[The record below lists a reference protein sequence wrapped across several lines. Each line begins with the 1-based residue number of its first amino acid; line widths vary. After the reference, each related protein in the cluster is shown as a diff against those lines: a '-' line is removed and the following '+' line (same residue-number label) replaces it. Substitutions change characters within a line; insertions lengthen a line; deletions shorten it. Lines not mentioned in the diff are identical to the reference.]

1 MRTTDGW
8 FVITV
13 SYFVVLFCSS
23 WTYMGIIGLPI
34 DQHRDV
40 SGLVLGSVMV
50 VVPYVI
56 GGLFAARSQE
66 YPIEKAA
73 FWMSLVPALSEKI
86 LIFLIGAFFV
96 ATGGDGGGDGIVT
109 WKAVM
114 MFVSAEA
121 VPYFT
126 NMYLLTFP
134 LSVLVC
140 VGTAKLFN
148 RKNIRAHYSDRT
160 RP

>member
-1 MRTTDGW
+1 MRQDGW
-8 FVITV
+8 FVITG
-13 SYFVVLFCSS
+13 SYFVVLLCSS
-23 WTYMGIIGLPI
+23 WLYTGITGLPI
-34 DQHRDV
+34 DQHRNV

-50 VVPYVI
+50 VLPYVI

-66 YPIEKAA
+66 HPIEKAA
-73 FWMSLVPALSEKI
+73 FWMSLVPALSEKV
-86 LIFLIGAFFV
+86 LIFLIGALFV

-126 NMYLLTFP
+126 NLYLLTFP

-140 VGTAKLFN
+140 IGTAKLFY
-148 RKNIRAHYSDRT
+148 RKTSGLH
-160 RP
+160 